1 MTSELS
7 QTIQWKGGGWF
18 PEGGKTY
25 YVLMTNG
32 HIYTV
37 KVTLSNKGY
46 TNPEIPGMEQK
57 PMIEIDSVA
66 HLKLLDGVSIK
77 FWAEASEIPA

>member
-7 QTIQWKGGGWF
+7 QTIYWKGGGWM
-18 PEGGKTY
+18 PESGKTY

-37 KVTLSNKGY
+37 KITASIKGY
-46 TNPEIPGMEQK
+46 NNPELPGLEQN
-57 PMIEIDSVA
+57 PAIEIDSVA
-66 HLKLLDGVSIK
+66 NLKQLGGANIK